1 MPLQDLLDQFSN
13 AVLILVGSRA
23 IPSNPGVIRRESALD
38 LVRKNGQTV
47 GGHVGVILDVLNE
60 PPCQDH

>member
-1 MPLQDLLDQFSN
+1 MPLQYLLDQFSD
-13 AVLILVGSRA
+13 AAFILVRSGA

-38 LVRKNGQTV
+38 FVGEDGQTV
-47 GGHVGVILDVLNE
+47 GSHMGVILDILNE